1 MNSTIN
7 KRYEN
12 FLKNNS
18 EVKMLKDKIEQIN
31 VQKSLLNGQ
40 CNMMK
45 RDNDLC
51 NKKLKQFVN
60 SGVKKKLKVQYG
72 TKELEFK
79 VEFKDRDT
87 MSISVEPPNYI
98 LVVAPTGMPEED
110 IKGIVKSRGRWIVQ
124 KLFEFRNIDAKRVNR
139 EFVNGESFMYLGR
152 NYSLQIH
159 VDETL
164 QNNFKV
170 KLSRGKFNVY
180 VKEKSDEIIKEAMES
195 WYREKTEEQVRKRI
209 KYYQKFFEKKPSDIK
224 VRSRRKDGLA
234 VHQRM
239 NFYLIGDVEWQG
251 LLL

>member
-1 MNSTIN
+1 M
-7 KRYEN
+7 
-12 FLKNNS
+12 
-18 EVKMLKDKIEQIN
+18 
-31 VQKSLLNGQ
+31 
-40 CNMMK
+40 
-45 RDNDLC
+45 
-51 NKKLKQFVN
+51 
-60 SGVKKKLKVQYG
+60 KLKVQYG

-110 IKGIVKSRGRWIVQ
+110 IRGIVKSRGRWIVQ

-209 KYYQKFFEKKPSDIK
+209 KYC
-224 VRSRRKDGLA
+224 GT
-234 VHQRM
+234 
-239 NFYLIGDVEWQG
+239 
-251 LLL
+251 